1 MSRDEV
7 AKHYENPRV
16 KDEIVSFAKGRWV
29 GLHCTERDRGG
40 RPHLLRYLGR
50 TRLPLKI
57 EEPNDVAKL
66 LKIFKKFGPRTF
78 YATAN
83 VYKSLK
89 ITEDVMDLSN
99 ISACTPT
106 WDIDNTLEKWQ
117 ATLEV
122 VKEIIAFLEQN
133 GVERSSFIKWSG
145 KGCHMHIHGEAVSE
159 ELRRRVNPLDLA
171 YAVVEYV
178 NAKLRE
184 KYTEILIRHGA
195 EGLRVDNEMDPQR
208 LFTCPLSLHKELEK
222 VCVCI
227 NKTDLDNFTPEWAA
241 MKDFRH
247 YDDWKEYTVG
257 EADEL
262 AMRAYEMMGP
272 SPSLPRFRR
281 RRHPP
286 LDEQITHWIKRFQK
300 EG

>member
-1 MSRDEV
+1 MSWDEV

-29 GLHCTERDRGG
+29 GLHCAERDRSG

-57 EEPNDVAKL
+57 EEPSDVPKL
-66 LKIFKKFGPRTF
+66 LNIFKKFGPRTF

-83 VYKSLK
+83 VYRSLR

-99 ISACTPT
+99 IFVCTPT
-106 WDIDNTLEKWQ
+106 WDIDNALEKWQ

-122 VKEIIAFLEQN
+122 VREIMAFLEQN

-145 KGCHMHIHGEAVSE
+145 KGCHVHVHGEAVSE

-184 KYTEILIRHGA
+184 KYTEILLRHSA
-195 EGLRVDNEMDPQR
+195 EGLRVDNEMDSQR
-208 LFTCPLSLHKELEK
+208 LFTCPLSLHKELDK

-227 NKTDLDNFTPEWAA
+227 NREDLENFTLEWAN
-241 MKDFRH
+241 MEDFRH
-247 YDDWKEYTVG
+247 YEGWKEYAVG
-257 EADEL
+257 EADQL
-262 AMRAYEMMGP
+262 AMRAYETMGP

-281 RRHPP
+281 RKHPP
-286 LDEQITHWIKRFQK
+286 LDEQITHWIKRLEE